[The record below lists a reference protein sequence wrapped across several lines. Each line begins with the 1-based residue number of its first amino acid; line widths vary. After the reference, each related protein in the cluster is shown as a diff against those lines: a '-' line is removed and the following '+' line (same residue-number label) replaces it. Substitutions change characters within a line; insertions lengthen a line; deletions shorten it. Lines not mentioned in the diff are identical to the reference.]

1 MARAAVLIPDLMLG
15 SRITELLRA
24 AGHELVARDDAQV
37 LVVDVMEV
45 EPEGVPRPGAR
56 CLGVY
61 AHTQPDVRD
70 RALAAGFD
78 LVVPRSRM
86 VREGAQLV
94 AELASRT

>member
-15 SRITELLRA
+15 SRVTELLRA
-24 AGHELVARDDAQV
+24 GGHELVDPDDAQV

-45 EPEGVPRPGAR
+45 EPASILRPGVR

-70 RALAAGFD
+70 RALDAGCD

-94 AELASRT
+94 AELAARA

>member
-1 MARAAVLIPDLMLG
+1 MARVALRIPDLMLH
-15 SRITELLRA
+15 SRVLEIARA
-24 AGHELVARDDAQV
+24 GGHEIVTEDPEV

-45 EPEGVPRPGAR
+45 DPEEVVGQAPAL
-56 CLGVY
+56 LGVF

-86 VREGAQLV
+86 VREGADLI
-94 AELASRT
+94 SRISPA